1 MKKNTANVLI
11 LIGVFLLCV
20 TISLVFIFAGNNAVK
35 DTPVRKKDI
44 SGSSVNTVSIS
55 DINGVMKMTAV
66 NYLPN
71 EFAEP
76 NKVVSGENEGKN
88 PAKRGTYQFY
98 IDTLATDEW
107 SESESLNKLLKPD
120 GNWHLTMYI
129 PPVFAACSVFVR
141 LENKEYVGTIDR
153 YNIDYYVN
161 YSSPS
166 EFDDSVSHQTATKPM
181 FIDIP
186 ISSDGKLSKECKVT
200 IHYEADNENFVGI
213 WGPVL
218 IGEDSAVRGIVAQNR
233 SILLSGA
240 IIGVATLLLFL
251 LICILKRSFSFIPQL
266 LFATGIFSALF
277 STYMLFGFTTV
288 PYLFSAMRRFSAG
301 FLLFASALYLPK
313 KIGKLPILY
322 ATSAVAAVATVLAFI
337 SSFCTS
343 VLAYSAICYTYM
355 ALAFICIVVVFA
367 FTVLDIYKNKP
378 LGLRLNTIITGVSVA
393 MALFSDKPVPFIAL
407 SPAFWLYLAELV
419 ITFVLGLREF
429 ISAEIHNRY
438 LTTNLEQEVERQTQ
452 NLQNILA
459 ERDNILLYV
468 SHNMKKTVV
477 GMNESL
483 TDLRQNLSAPE
494 LISKVDYLL
503 QKSAELKKDFVD
515 LGKYGKQNYVTEQ
528 SEVVNPSEIVQNVTA
543 DLRPDCEA
551 NGIIL
556 TVTAPETLN
565 VYAKKI
571 ALESVIQNLV
581 LNAIEHSYCSNLYVT
596 AVKRKG
602 ICRLD
607 IVDDGKGITTDKDVF
622 APFVSGN
629 PSENNSGLGLFLA
642 KNAIETMH
650 GELTYERKDNL
661 TIFSATLPLA

>member
-1 MKKNTANVLI
+1 
-11 LIGVFLLCV
+11 
-20 TISLVFIFAGNNAVK
+20 
-35 DTPVRKKDI
+35 
-44 SGSSVNTVSIS
+44 
-55 DINGVMKMTAV
+55 
-66 NYLPN
+66 
-71 EFAEP
+71 
-76 NKVVSGENEGKN
+76 
-88 PAKRGTYQFY
+88 
-98 IDTLATDEW
+98 
-107 SESESLNKLLKPD
+107 
-120 GNWHLTMYI
+120 MYI

>member
-1 MKKNTANVLI
+1 MKKNIANVLI

-107 SESESLNKLLKPD
+107 SKSESLNKLLKPD

-166 EFDDSVSHQTATKPM
+166 EFDDSISHQTATKPM

-313 KIGKLPILY
+313 KIGKLPVLY

-407 SPAFWLYLAELV
+407 SPAFWLYLTELV

-468 SHNMKKTVV
+468 SHDMKKTVV

-483 TDLRQNLSAPE
+483 TDLRQNLSAP
-494 LISKVDYLL
+494 
-503 QKSAELKKDFVD
+503 
-515 LGKYGKQNYVTEQ
+515 N
-528 SEVVNPSEIVQNVTA
+528 
-543 DLRPDCEA
+543 
-551 NGIIL
+551 
-556 TVTAPETLN
+556 
-565 VYAKKI
+565 
-571 ALESVIQNLV
+571 
-581 LNAIEHSYCSNLYVT
+581 
-596 AVKRKG
+596 
-602 ICRLD
+602 
-607 IVDDGKGITTDKDVF
+607 
-622 APFVSGN
+622 
-629 PSENNSGLGLFLA
+629 
-642 KNAIETMH
+642 
-650 GELTYERKDNL
+650 
-661 TIFSATLPLA
+661 

>member
-277 STYMLFGFTTV
+277 STYMLFEFTTV

-468 SHNMKKTVV
+468 SHDMKKTVV

-528 SEVVNPSEIVQNVTA
+528 SEVVNLSEIVQNVTA